1 MKCLK
6 HDDKINAGI
15 LSPAAEAL
23 INNSSAIQLPPHSR
37 TTQQNTMATILL
49 LGTCDTKL
57 DELRFVRDKILT
69 NPNSTKTKV
78 ILLDLGRF
86 PTTHPDITITHHD
99 LLSSSNTNVE
109 VLNLSRPEY
118 IKQVLALATT
128 TVANLYQ
135 SHAIHAAIGIG
146 GSCGTSLATGVM
158 QNALPVG
165 FPKLM
170 VSTMASGDVKSYVE
184 ETDITMM
191 YSVVDIAG
199 RNWVLERIL
208 GNAASAISGMAG
220 YYLQNATGNK
230 DGGGGKKRIGITM
243 FGVTTP
249 CVDRV
254 REYFDEQHPGK
265 YEIYVF
271 HATGAGG
278 KAMERLISESQLD
291 AIIDLTTTE
300 VADELVGGIL
310 SAGPGRLSAAAAKGI
325 PQVISVGA
333 CDMVNFGTKESV
345 PTQFGD
351 GGRKLYEHNPSVT
364 LMRTTEEE
372 CRGIARFIGEKLRGA
387 KNSKKVRFVLPTGGV
402 SMLDVPGQA
411 FHDPEA
417 DKVLFDTLEQELAET
432 PIEIRRDTG
441 AINDPGFAVAVAESL
456 LELMQL
462 P

>member
-1 MKCLK
+1 M
-6 HDDKINAGI
+6 
-15 LSPAAEAL
+15 
-23 INNSSAIQLPPHSR
+23 
-37 TTQQNTMATILL
+37 TTILL

-69 NPNSTKTKV
+69 NPNITGTKV
-78 ILLDLGRF
+78 ILLDLGRSA
-86 PTTHPDITITHHD
+86 TTHPDITITHHD
-99 LLSSSNTNVE
+99 LLSSSDSNVD
-109 VLNLSRPEY
+109 VSNLSRSEY
-118 IKQVLALATT
+118 IKQILALATT
-128 TVANLYQ
+128 TVSNLYQ
-135 SHAIHAAIGIG
+135 SHSIHAAISIG
-146 GSCGTSLATGVM
+146 GSCGTSLATGIM

-208 GNAASAISGMAG
+208 GNAAGAISGMAAS
-220 YYLQNATGNK
+220 YLQNYTDCGN
-230 DGGGGKKRIGITM
+230 GGKKRIGITM

-254 REYFDEQHPGK
+254 REYFDEQHTGK

-278 KAMERLISESQLD
+278 KAMERLIAESQLD
-291 AIIDLTTTE
+291 AILDLTTTE

-310 SAGPGRLSAAAAKGI
+310 SAGPGRLSAASAKGI

-351 GGRKLYEHNPSVT
+351 GGRRLYEHNPSIT

-387 KNSKKVRFVLPTGGV
+387 KNPEKVQFVLPTGGV
-402 SMLDVPGQA
+402 SMLDMPGQA
-411 FHDPEA
+411 FHDTEA
-417 DKVLFDTLEQELAET
+417 DKVLFDTLEQELAGT
-432 PIEIRRDTG
+432 SIEIRRDAR